1 MQSATRAPHRFEPIS
16 GWIEAGLYVFVIA
29 TLTIVEAFAISA
41 GAHVIVLIIYSLL
54 ISAVGM
60 LAITGVGND
69 PIRIMTH
76 PMSWLVGLGI
86 VLVETGFCL
95 VLVRIS
101 PAECNLLVRVSIP
114 LALVLGAIGFRRN
127 PGAGA
132 WLGAAIITAG
142 IVGTL
147 AFTLDLSTQG
157 LGVLYG
163 AIAAIGVCVRGF
175 AGEFHPWNRAARN
188 VVEKMR
194 VTALVV
200 LVTGLTSLLLVG
212 LVANLVGSGYLER
225 NEILPAPHDLWHGP
239 TLAVALL
246 VGGVLFGAMSY
257 LQFSSVVKIRTEN
270 FIATSAFMPLAA
282 LVMQTMAAGVGLL
295 EGVAFDSRLVPGML
309 IVVAGV
315 MVLIRAQRRP

>member
-1 MQSATRAPHRFEPIS
+1 MQSTARVPHRFEPIS

-29 TLTIVEAFAISA
+29 TLTIVEAFAISV
-41 GAHVIVLIIYSLL
+41 GAHVIVLILYSLL

-86 VLVETGFCL
+86 ILVETGFCL
-95 VLVRIS
+95 VLITIS
-101 PAECNLLVRVSIP
+101 PAETNLLVRLSIP
-114 LALVLGAIGFRRN
+114 LALVLGAIAFGRN

-132 WLGAAIITAG
+132 WIGAVIIAVG
-142 IVGTL
+142 IIGTL
-147 AFTLDLSTQG
+147 AFTLDLSAQG
-157 LGVLYG
+157 IGVLYG
-163 AIAAIGVCVRGF
+163 AIAATGICLRGF

-188 VVEKMR
+188 VAEKMR

-200 LVTGLTSLLLVG
+200 LVTGLTGLLLVG

-225 NEILPAPHDLWHGP
+225 TELLPAPHDLWHWP
-239 TLAVALL
+239 TLVIALL
-246 VGGVLFGAMSY
+246 VGGVIFAAMNY

-282 LVMQTMAAGVGLL
+282 LVLQTVAAKVGLI
-295 EGVAFDSRLVPGML
+295 EVGSFDWRLLPGML

-315 MVLIRAQRRP
+315 TVLIRAQRR